1 MLAIS
6 FREQIVTAVVTTVL
20 VVLFADITL
29 VDLPTV
35 AESPALSNV
44 STPLPEPRTPLRFIA
59 TAYCKG
65 QTTRSGVR
73 VRSGIAASDPS
84 ILPLGSIIRVSAAG
98 DYDGLYTILDTGPAI
113 QGRMIDIYI
122 WSCYEAL
129 DFGRR
134 PLDVTIVRLGWNP
147 TDIEP
152 ERINEEF
159 QRREKEWQ
167 PKHLFSRPLTL
178 NDAPPR

>member
-1 MLAIS
+1 MLATS
-6 FREQIVTAVVTTVL
+6 FREQIVTAVVTTVV
-20 VVLFADITL
+20 VVLVADITL
-29 VDLPTV
+29 VDLPTA

-44 STPLPEPRTPLRFIA
+44 STPPPEPRTPLRFIA

-65 QTTRSGVR
+65 QITRSGVR

-134 PLDVTIVRLGWNP
+134 PLDVTIVRLGWNLSL
-147 TDIEP
+147 IH
-152 ERINEEF
+152 I
-159 QRREKEWQ
+159 
-167 PKHLFSRPLTL
+167 
-178 NDAPPR
+178 